1 MSDRGTVT
9 YLTMQSWL
17 LQVTRLTLPYEV
29 LYKFWHILKQL
40 SKL

>member
-1 MSDRGTVT
+1 MTAAEW
-9 YLTMQSWL
+9 LTSAWL
-17 LQVTRLTLPYEV
+17 LQVTRLTLSYEV